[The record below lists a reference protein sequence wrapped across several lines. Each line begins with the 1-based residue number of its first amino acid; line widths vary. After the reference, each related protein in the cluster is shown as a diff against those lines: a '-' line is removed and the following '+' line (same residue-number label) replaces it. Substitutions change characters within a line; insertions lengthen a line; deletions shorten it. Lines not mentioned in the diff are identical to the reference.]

1 MYALFRND
9 HIYFTIFFFFK
20 ISVSATSI
28 ASSSNNAST
37 STTTMS
43 TVVSSRGQTKS
54 SSDIPSEPPN
64 AHWMQQHYQN
74 QQNQMRLHPQQY
86 IPQQPQVNTFQFH
99 GIFVCFIFLNV
110 NEFFHSIV
118 GIRFFELLSIFHD
131 FFFKISASFE
141 VTLSASIS
149 CYCEAQ

>member
-1 MYALFRND
+1 
-9 HIYFTIFFFFK
+9 
-20 ISVSATSI
+20 
-28 ASSSNNAST
+28 
-37 STTTMS
+37 MS

-99 GIFVCFIFLNV
+99 GIFVCFIFLDV
-110 NEFFHSIV
+110 NEFFSLNCWYKV
-118 GIRFFELLSIFHD
+118 F
-131 FFFKISASFE
+131 
-141 VTLSASIS
+141 
-149 CYCEAQ
+149 